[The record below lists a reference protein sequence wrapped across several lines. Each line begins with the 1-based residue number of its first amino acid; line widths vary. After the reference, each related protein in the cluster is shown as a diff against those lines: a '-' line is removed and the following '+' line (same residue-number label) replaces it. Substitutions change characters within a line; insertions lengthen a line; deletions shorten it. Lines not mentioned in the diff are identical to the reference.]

1 MDPTDPGD
9 RPPEPERPLPPRPAW
24 PPPPAATGPGQPPG
38 SAPPAP
44 PGWGPP
50 PGSQPSAPSGWGQP
64 APPPTWGPPP
74 PTWGYPIPPS
84 WGPPPRRRGRT
95 AWVLAGLAALLAVV
109 LVAVLVARTGPAG
122 PAGPPGAPPRAAGP
136 ARAAAPALPDPRTD
150 LPKLLAKRAKAIVD
164 DDRTAFLSTVDKRQK
179 TWYRDQST
187 EFGRLRT
194 VPFSAF
200 TYRVVDLRSGNNLK
214 RRYDADQ
221 VYLGQVEAR
230 YRFRNQDASPVLT
243 RHSFTFALVPA
254 GWRIAGPGDRRL
266 RARDDVE
273 IWDGG
278 QVRTLR
284 SARSLVVYHPG
295 QDALARRLLTVADRA
310 YGQVG
315 AAWTGTWERK
325 AVILVPRDQQEAE
338 RLVHARDLS
347 RVAALASSSIESDQ
361 TGRVLGNR
369 IVINTTN
376 VVRYRPLDLQVLI
389 THEMTHVATRTLGD
403 GVPLLLVEGF
413 ADWAALLPVK
423 LPFTITRAALV
434 REVRSGGFDGVLPG
448 DRDFRGPD
456 AGVAY
461 DEGSAFCLWVARTF
475 GAAKLRALYR
485 EFAGTS
491 PASAAALDHGFREVL
506 GLSRRTAERRWA
518 AWVRDQA

>member
-24 PPPPAATGPGQPPG
+24 PPPPPAAPGPGQPPG
-38 SAPPAP
+38 SAPPA
-44 PGWGPP
+44 
-50 PGSQPSAPSGWGQP
+50 WGQP
-64 APPPTWGPPP
+64 AAPPTWGRPAAPPQSAPPPARPTWGFPATGPAWGPPP
-74 PTWGYPIPPS
+74 P
-84 WGPPPRRRGRT
+84 PPPRPRIG
-95 AWVLAGLAALLAVV
+95 WVLAGVAALLVV
-109 LVAVLVARTGPAG
+109 ALVAAVLAIRPTGTAGSPSQAARRVQAG
-122 PAGPPGAPPRAAGP
+122 K
-136 ARAAAPALPDPRTD
+136 AAPAPPDARTD
-150 LPKLLAKRAKAIVD
+150 LPKLLAKRAKAIVA
-164 DDRTAFLSTVDKRQK
+164 DDRAAFLATVDKRQK
-179 TWYRDQST
+179 AWYQQQST
-187 EFGRLRT
+187 QFANLAT

-200 TYRVVDLRSGNNLK
+200 AYRVVALRSGTRLQ

-230 YRFRNQDASPVLT
+230 YRFKNQDASPVLT
-243 RHSFTFALVPA
+243 RHSFTFVLLPA
-254 GWRIAGPGDRRL
+254 GWRIAGPGDSRL

-278 QVRTLR
+278 QVRTVR
-284 SARSLVVYHPG
+284 SARTLIVYHPG
-295 QDALARRLLTVADRA
+295 DQDLARRLLTVADRA

-315 AAWTGTWERK
+315 AAWTGRWERK
-325 AVILVPRDQQEAE
+325 AVILVPRGQKEAE
-338 RLVHARDLS
+338 RLVGARDLS

-369 IVINTTN
+369 IVVNTTN
-376 VVRYRPLDLQVLI
+376 VARYRPLDLQVLI

-413 ADWAALLPVK
+413 ADWAALQPLK
-423 LPFTITRAALV
+423 YPFSVTRAALADQV
-434 REVRSGGFDGVLPG
+434 RAGRFDGALPG
-448 DRDFRGPD
+448 DREFRGPE

-485 EFAGTS
+485 EFAGSSPTS
-491 PASAAALDHGFREVL
+491 SADLDRGLRHVL